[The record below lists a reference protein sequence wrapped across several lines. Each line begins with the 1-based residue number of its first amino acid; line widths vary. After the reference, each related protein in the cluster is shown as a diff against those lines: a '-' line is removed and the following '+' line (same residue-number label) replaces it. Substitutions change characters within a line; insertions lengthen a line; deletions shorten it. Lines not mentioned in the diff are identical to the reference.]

1 MNPIK
6 EGSKVP
12 QVTFRTRVASDWKS
26 VTSDEIFK
34 GKTVVVFSLPG
45 AFTPTCS
52 STHLPRYNELA
63 PAFFANGVD
72 SILCVSVND
81 AFVMNE
87 WARDQEADKVTL
99 VPDGN
104 GDFTAGMGMLVD
116 KSDLG
121 FGKRSWRYS
130 MLVEDGVVGSMFIE
144 PEKDGDPF
152 EVSDADTMLRHINP
166 RAKAPDQVA
175 IFTRAGCQYCTKA
188 KALLTELGYDY
199 AEIPLPHARRSR
211 IVGAVTGQQTV
222 PQVFINGRHIGGLEA
237 LERWSRKAA

>member
-1 MNPIK
+1 MLKNH
-6 EGSKVP
+6 EGRRVP
-12 QVTFRTRVASDWKS
+12 DVAFRVRQGNEWKS
-26 VTSDEIFK
+26 VTTADLFA

-116 KSDLG
+116 KSELG

-130 MLVEDGVVGSMFIE
+130 MLVEDGVVAKMFIE